1 MENINKTAL
10 IKELRERTDAPMV
23 DCKKALESSEWNVEK
38 AIVWLQENGK
48 AKAAKKAGRIAAEG
62 LVSAAKNEKH
72 AVIFEVNSETDFVAQ
87 NKQFIDLV
95 NKIGNIL
102 LNNTF
107 SNSEEALNL
116 KDESGKSI
124 DDLCVDAT
132 ATIGEKIA
140 FRRAEKI
147 EIKETQKA
155 GTYVHTNGRVA
166 SIVLVNGDS
175 EEAAKNVSMQVAAL
189 NPEYTLVSEVPA
201 SVVNKLKEE
210 FAKEIESDAKFA
222 SKPEKIKQ
230 SMIEGKL
237 NKELSKNVLELQDF
251 VMDSAF
257 KVNTYLQSKKSEL
270 VKSLRFEVGE
280 GIEKQETDFA
290 AEVAAQVA
298 EARKNN

>member
-62 LVSAAKNEKH
+62 LVSAAKNEKY